1 MSYDATVY
9 GWAGVRRFSRPVW
22 EGRLINII
30 PGGCLTPHRSSFFN
44 LLIKSSLMNH
54 VVERVLF
61 NRMFH
66 SIMIIFLMEYWFCLN
81 YLLKGIDGPE
91 MAVTKLFSSCKSS
104 ANMKGYGAVVHCMRN
119 LPSESQIQ
127 VILISLC
134 LWCVI
139 YPCLDKYPIADYCP
153 GGSKSLGFW

>member
-1 MSYDATVY
+1 
-9 GWAGVRRFSRPVW
+9 
-22 EGRLINII
+22 
-30 PGGCLTPHRSSFFN
+30 
-44 LLIKSSLMNH
+44 MNH
-54 VVERVLF
+54 VVRRALL
-61 NRMFH
+61 NKMLH
-66 SIMIIFLMEYWFCLN
+66 SIYFLMEYSFCLN

-127 VILISLC
+127 VILSSLC
-134 LWCVI
+134 GALFSNV

-153 GGSKSLGFW
+153 GGSKSSGFW